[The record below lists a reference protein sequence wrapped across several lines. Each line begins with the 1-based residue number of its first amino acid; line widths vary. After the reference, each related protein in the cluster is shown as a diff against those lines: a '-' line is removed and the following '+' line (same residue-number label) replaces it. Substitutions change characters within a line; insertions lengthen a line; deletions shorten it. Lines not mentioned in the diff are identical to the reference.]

1 MGSLKEE
8 KPYAK
13 SEWFEAI
20 YVSNSDEEYII
31 TYTIHT
37 HLDEKPI
44 SAGGELIS
52 VESSSGANIGD
63 SELWSEIKTHLGV

>member
-1 MGSLKEE
+1 MGVLKEE

-37 HLDEKPI
+37 HLDEEPI

-52 VESSSGANIGD
+52 IESSSGTIIGN